1 MDVVHS
7 LIRQVVRGFYDV
19 RAVLIVDALLM
30 HHVLSDRELSTLIGI
45 PAKDMRAICAR
56 LKDDHLI
63 QDASRKEE
71 TAGSYQRNFVQT
83 FYYIHFTEAVDAI
96 KWKMHFIENKLRE
109 EMDAQHNPQ
118 DWVCDVCKTRYN
130 VLDAVSLLD
139 PMENIFKCEVCG
151 NQLRE
156 DEGPPTEEGSSA
168 QDKMEGLMVQLK
180 PLIGILKK
188 IDDLSIPENTFDS
201 ELNQAIPL
209 PSPEPEQPTGAGITP
224 QQPAKGDDL
233 VVAGSAASRLPQA
246 VQSSFQVHI
255 TSDGEQAAQ
264 EASQQREKQRLKEE
278 NALPEWH
285 RASTVESK
293 GSTVKRDPDAV
304 KPELTSAEEKP
315 NEGTNVENEMDEF
328 YRKLEAQ
335 QQDQP
340 EEEAEDDDFQDIDV

>member
-45 PAKDMRAICAR
+45 PVKDMRAICAR

-63 QDASRKEE
+63 QDMSRKDD
-71 TAGSYQRNFVQT
+71 TSGPYQRNFVQT

-130 VLDAVSLLD
+130 TLDAVSLLD
-139 PMENIFKCEVCG
+139 PADNTFKCEVCG

-156 DEGPPTEEGSSA
+156 DEGPSMEAGSSA
-168 QDKMEGLMVQLK
+168 QDKMEELMVQLK
-180 PLIGILKK
+180 PLIAILKK

-201 ELNQAIPL
+201 ELDLAVPL
-209 PSPEPEQPTGAGITP
+209 PSPEPEQPTGTIIP
-224 QQPAKGDDL
+224 QQQATKGDDL

-255 TSDGEQAAQ
+255 TSDGEQAAFA
-264 EASQQREKQRLKEE
+264 ENQQREKQRLKEE

-285 RASTVESK
+285 RNSSVESRSNSIK
-293 GSTVKRDPDAV
+293 NDPDSV
-304 KPELTSAEEKP
+304 KLEHAGSPENSTGKNSA
-315 NEGTNVENEMDEF
+315 ENEMDAF

-335 QQDQP
+335 QEQP